1 MNAAKDV
8 AQSLGDLIS
17 STRDA
22 AGKSVQD
29 PSMEKL
35 KDSAR
40 VSGRG
45 NHL

>member
-17 STRDA
+17 STRAA

-29 PSMEKL
+29 PSMEQL

-40 VSGRG
+40 VRWQCQTA
-45 NHL
+45 

>member
-17 STRDA
+17 STRAA

-29 PSMEKL
+29 PSMEQL

-40 VSGRG
+40 VSRRG
-45 NHL
+45 NRL